1 MADLLLKLA
10 CFLTGHNYKLIKQSS
25 ENSVKAVKKYFS
37 ALLIIV
43 LVWAFI
49 GYTFTQ
55 RYLHGDI
62 FASVIGACVMIFLI
76 IQIERQIILSR
87 SVSVWAKS
95 FRIFIGIIMAIIGS
109 FILDQ
114 IMFQDDIEKHKAQNI
129 QTWVKEASKV
139 KREDLDAQ
147 IANLDQSII
156 TKEQEK
162 NLLLN
167 EVTSRP
173 TISTPSSSISY
184 SKDTLSGKMIESGRT
199 VVNTSVPNPKME
211 LIPQIDK
218 QVSELRAI
226 KLEKENEILN
236 IQKLTEPELMGKV
249 GFLDELKMMYEIL
262 QSSPIALF
270 VWLLFFLFFV
280 TIELFVLVNKITDKE
295 NDYDKLVDHQMQIRF
310 TMLDALKDV
319 DLNRPKDFSD

>member
-10 CFLTGHNYKLIKQSS
+10 CFLTGHNYKLVKQSS

-37 ALLIIV
+37 ALLIII

-55 RYLHGDI
+55 RYLHGDVLT
-62 FASVIGACVMIFLI
+62 SVVGAFIMIFLI

-87 SVSVWAKS
+87 SVSVWAKG

-114 IMFQDDIEKHKAQNI
+114 IMFQDDIEKHKAENI
-129 QTWVKEASKV
+129 QTWVKEASKI

-156 TKEQEK
+156 TKEKET
-162 NLLLN
+162 NILVN
-167 EVTSRP
+167 EVTLRP
-173 TISTPSSSISY
+173 TISTPSSSVSY
-184 SKDTLSGKMIESGRT
+184 SKDTLSGKMTESGRT
-199 VVNTSVPNPKME
+199 VVNTSLPNPKME

-218 QVSELRAI
+218 QISELRAI

-236 IQKLTEPELMGKV
+236 IQKLTEQELMGKV

-262 QSSPIALF
+262 WSSPIALF
-270 VWLLFFLFFV
+270 VWALFFLFFV
-280 TIELFVLVNKITDKE
+280 TIELFVLVSKITDKE
-295 NDYDKLVDHQMQIRF
+295 NDYDKLLEHQMAMRF
-310 TMLDALKDV
+310 AMLDSLKDV
-319 DLNRPKDFSD
+319 HSIRHKDN